1 LARFVN
7 LSWEQILDKI
17 DVGMK
22 IPRDD
27 IARTGIYRVCWTRE
41 YRDFMLR
48 NGAEARNLFLT
59 GNPVMQLYSSPYR
72 HYFKTRRELGR
83 LYDLDHE
90 KKWVLF
96 SESYQFA
103 MFSDEHINNLIEHQN
118 AAPDLVGAAAEYGR
132 RSLRQLLTWLN
143 SSIGDDVIFILRPRP
158 STTEGAMVDF
168 MRQCVPHP
176 CPNLRIIQGETARDC
191 ILAADHV
198 MSSHSTTLIEAALA
212 GKPIHRFSPEPSPSA
227 IALAWHELVPSLG
240 DPAAFAR
247 ALAEAAPAAT
257 GEQLAHWARAEF
269 LFAGDPL
276 DAIAG
281 CIARLHDAEHD
292 GLSRGPIQA
301 AVERAAVERQDLWD
315 GEGCAQA
322 GDVFSDEDVA
332 ARLVRWRSVLGGSL
346 QASSRLRPAGSDT
359 RNCAA
364 PKFWRS
370 LQD

>member
-1 LARFVN
+1 
-7 LSWEQILDKI
+7 
-17 DVGMK
+17 M
-22 IPRDD
+22 
-27 IARTGIYRVCWTRE
+27 
-41 YRDFMLR
+41 
-48 NGAEARNLFLT
+48 
-59 GNPVMQLYSSPYR
+59 SS
-72 HYFKTRRELGR
+72 FRRWGT
-83 LYDLDHE
+83 
-90 KKWVLF
+90 
-96 SESYQFA
+96 
-103 MFSDEHINNLIEHQN
+103 
-118 AAPDLVGAAAEYGR
+118 PR
-132 RSLRQLLTWLN
+132 RS
-143 SSIGDDVIFILRPRP
+143 
-158 STTEGAMVDF
+158 
-168 MRQCVPHP
+168 
-176 CPNLRIIQGETARDC
+176 
-191 ILAADHV
+191 
-198 MSSHSTTLIEAALA
+198 
-212 GKPIHRFSPEPSPSA
+212 
-227 IALAWHELVPSLG
+227 
-240 DPAAFAR
+240 R